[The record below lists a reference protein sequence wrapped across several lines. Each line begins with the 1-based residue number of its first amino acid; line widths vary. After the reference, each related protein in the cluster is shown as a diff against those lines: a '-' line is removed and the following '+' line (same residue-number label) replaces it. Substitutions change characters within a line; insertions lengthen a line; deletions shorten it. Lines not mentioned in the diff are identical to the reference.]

1 MRKNGRHT
9 LVIDG
14 NYFLFRTLYVLPK
27 PKGDILG
34 TKKDMQVY
42 MRKLATDLAYQIRLF
57 EGLIDNVVWTID
69 SRSWRKD
76 FYPEAEYKGNRKP
89 DKSINW
95 DNFSKVTD
103 EFKDILIRKGVIIS
117 KVDGAEGDDLM
128 YAWNAECLSHEKSV
142 IMFTGDRDLIQL
154 VNKNQSN
161 GSHTIL
167 FSPVHKKLYTYQG
180 FTEWLNTVDDDGG
193 NDIFDVLKSSNSVEN
208 RVRKLLSQFIQN
220 KKVDIMEIDTK
231 EFSFRKVLTG
241 DSGDNVP
248 PAYWHTR
255 TANDGK
261 SRTYGVSEA
270 KAQAIVDE
278 FKQKHGDLSI
288 LYLFNDDYLQDL
300 RNILVKVMKAKYM
313 SPETIL
319 TNIKNNVNLMIL
331 NSKTIPESILD
342 EMFKTIEIK
351 MKQESSDL
359 KGLTTMQKLLEN
371 TEYAKASI
379 DMSAKILEDDSDSDD
394 FSFIK
399 DRKQKGKIF

>member
-42 MRKLATDLAYQIRLF
+42 MRKLATDLAYQIRIF

-255 TANDGK
+255 TAKDGK

-351 MKQESSDL
+351 MRQESSDL

-379 DMSAKILEDDSDSDD
+379 DMSAKILDDDGDSDD

>member
-76 FYPEAEYKGNRKP
+76 FYPDAEYKGNRKP

-180 FTEWLNTVDDDGG
+180 FTEWLNTVDDDSG

-255 TANDGK
+255 TAKDGK

-379 DMSAKILEDDSDSDD
+379 DMSAKILDDDSDSDD

>member
-1 MRKNGRHT
+1 
-9 LVIDG
+9 
-14 NYFLFRTLYVLPK
+14 
-27 PKGDILG
+27 
-34 TKKDMQVY
+34 
-42 MRKLATDLAYQIRLF
+42 
-57 EGLIDNVVWTID
+57 
-69 SRSWRKD
+69 
-76 FYPEAEYKGNRKP
+76 
-89 DKSINW
+89 
-95 DNFSKVTD
+95 
-103 EFKDILIRKGVIIS
+103 
-117 KVDGAEGDDLM
+117 
-128 YAWNAECLSHEKSV
+128 
-142 IMFTGDRDLIQL
+142 MFTGDRDLIQL

-180 FTEWLNTVDDDGG
+180 FTEWLNTVDDDSG

-255 TANDGK
+255 TAKDGK

-351 MKQESSDL
+351 MRQESSDL

>member
-1 MRKNGRHT
+1 
-9 LVIDG
+9 
-14 NYFLFRTLYVLPK
+14 
-27 PKGDILG
+27 
-34 TKKDMQVY
+34 MQVY

-255 TANDGK
+255 TAKDGK

-313 SPETIL
+313 SPEAIL

-379 DMSAKILEDDSDSDD
+379 DMSAKILDDDGDSDD